1 MADVGPL
8 PVLSEDEAGLPGP
21 RIGEPVRGRDGQR
34 AQLFSAFKIREFRL
48 LFGAYSIG
56 DLGFW
61 ISHITLQSEMARVTD
76 KSPLWLGFLFFATFI
91 PMLLFAP
98 AAGVVADRV
107 DRKRLLVTT
116 RCLVGVVASVLAG
129 FLHAGL
135 EGPGMLAGFGFL
147 LGSLFAFMAPAQ
159 QAMTAN
165 AVPTEDLASAISLQ
179 AAGNNVLRIAGP
191 ALAAPILHWW
201 GAGWALTA
209 YAGTNVLMVLMLIP
223 IRISRRPAE
232 IGHASAWQQWKDG
245 LRHARDRKPAV
256 AVLMTMAVL
265 SVFGIAYVAL
275 YPVFATDVLGHPRRD
290 FSLLVVASG
299 SGAVFGALAIGLR
312 RHGPTLRTA
321 LIWLVA
327 FGVAAGG
334 FALSRNWE
342 LSLGLNA
349 FVGLCY
355 FSVTTALN
363 TVLQELADDDKR
375 GRLLGLFTL
384 TWAGLIPIGGIW
396 MGAVADI
403 SSAPLALEIGS
414 SVCLVYAL
422 FSLARYTAV
431 PRRVS
436 PGG

>member
-1 MADVGPL
+1 MTDLL

-21 RIGEPVRGRDGQR
+21 RIGEPVLRGAGR
-34 AQLFSAFKIREFRL
+34 AKLLSALSHREFRL
-48 LFGAYSIG
+48 LFAAYSIG

-107 DRKRLLVTT
+107 DRKRMLITT
-116 RCLVGVVASVLAG
+116 RCLVAVAASALAG
-129 FLHAGL
+129 CLHAGL
-135 EGPGMLAGFGFL
+135 ESPGMLAGFGFV

-165 AVPTEDLASAISLQ
+165 AVPTDDLASAISLQ

-191 ALAAPILHWW
+191 ALAAPILAAW
-201 GAGWALTA
+201 GAGWAFTA

-223 IRISRRPAE
+223 IRVSRRRGALD
-232 IGHASAWQQWKDG
+232 HASAWQQWKDG
-245 LRHARDRKPAV
+245 LRHARERKPAV
-256 AVLMTMAVL
+256 AVLMTMSVL

-275 YPVFATDVLGHPRRD
+275 YPVFATAVLGHPRKD

-321 LIWLVA
+321 LVWLVL
-327 FGVAAGG
+327 FSFAAGG
-334 FALSRNWE
+334 FALSRSWE

-355 FSVTTALN
+355 FSVTTSLN

-396 MGAVADI
+396 MGAVADLG
-403 SSAPLALEIGS
+403 SAPLALEIGAV
-414 SVCLVYAL
+414 VCLVYAL
-422 FSLARYTAV
+422 TSLARYATV
-431 PRRVS
+431 PPR
-436 PGG
+436 

>member
-1 MADVGPL
+1 MTDLL

-21 RIGEPVRGRDGQR
+21 RIGEPVLRGAGR
-34 AQLFSAFKIREFRL
+34 AQLLSALSHREFRL
-48 LFGAYSIG
+48 LFAAYSIG

-107 DRKRLLVTT
+107 DRKRMLITT
-116 RCLVGVVASVLAG
+116 RCLVAVAASVLAG
-129 FLHAGL
+129 CLHAGL
-135 EGPGMLAGFGFL
+135 ESPGMLAGFGFV

-165 AVPTEDLASAISLQ
+165 AVPTDDLASAISLQ

-191 ALAAPILHWW
+191 ALAAPILAAW
-201 GAGWALTA
+201 GAGWAFTA

-223 IRISRRPAE
+223 IRVSRRRGALD
-232 IGHASAWQQWKDG
+232 HASAWQQWKDG
-245 LRHARDRKPAV
+245 LRHARERKPAV
-256 AVLMTMAVL
+256 AVLMTMSVL

-275 YPVFATDVLGHPRRD
+275 YPVFATAVLGHPRKD

-312 RHGPTLRTA
+312 RQGPTLRTA
-321 LIWLVA
+321 LVWLVL
-327 FGVAAGG
+327 FSFAAGG
-334 FALSRNWE
+334 FALSRSWE

-355 FSVTTALN
+355 FSVTTSLN

-396 MGAVADI
+396 MGAVADLG
-403 SSAPLALEIGS
+403 SAPLALEIGAV
-414 SVCLVYAL
+414 VCLVYAL
-422 FSLARYTAV
+422 TSLARYATV
-431 PRRVS
+431 PPR
-436 PGG
+436 

>member
-1 MADVGPL
+1 VTDLL

-21 RIGEPVRGRDGQR
+21 RIGEPVLRGAGR
-34 AQLFSAFKIREFRL
+34 AQLLSALSHREFRL
-48 LFGAYSIG
+48 LFAAYSIG

-107 DRKRLLVTT
+107 DRKRMLITT
-116 RCLVGVVASVLAG
+116 RCLVAVAASVLAG
-129 FLHAGL
+129 CLHAGL
-135 EGPGMLAGFGFL
+135 ESPGMLAGFGFV

-165 AVPTEDLASAISLQ
+165 AVPTDDLASAISLQ

-191 ALAAPILHWW
+191 ALAAPILAAW
-201 GAGWALTA
+201 GAGWAFTA

-223 IRISRRPAE
+223 IRVSRRRGALD
-232 IGHASAWQQWKDG
+232 HASAWQQWKDG
-245 LRHARDRKPAV
+245 LRHARERKPAV
-256 AVLMTMAVL
+256 AVLMTMSVL

-275 YPVFATDVLGHPRRD
+275 YPVFATAVLGHPRKD

-312 RHGPTLRTA
+312 RQGPTLRTA
-321 LIWLVA
+321 LVWLVL
-327 FGVAAGG
+327 FSFAAGG
-334 FALSRNWE
+334 FALSRSWE

-355 FSVTTALN
+355 FSVTTSLN

-396 MGAVADI
+396 MGAVADLG
-403 SSAPLALEIGS
+403 SAPLALEIGAV
-414 SVCLVYAL
+414 VCLVYAL
-422 FSLARYTAV
+422 TSLARYATV
-431 PRRVS
+431 PPR
-436 PGG
+436 